1 MLVVALH
8 FRLELCVKIGEWFF
22 PSKLY
27 PPQEFLAHKYELSIM
42 LPQLHMK
49 INSVSGNKYAYYGK
63 NCCKVCASIFTN
75 CKKKRIFFENYD
87 YLCIICACS
96 RIHKAYFFPYLILSS
111 GKYSKSVNGI
121 SIRANARKF
130 FQDCQ

>member
-27 PPQEFLAHKYELSIM
+27 PPQEFLAHKYESSIM

-75 CKKKRIFFENYD
+75 CKKRLFFENYN
-87 YLCIICACS
+87 YLYIICACS
-96 RIHKAYFFPYLILSS
+96 WIHNACFFPYLILSS